1 MGITKFQAR
10 LILPTF
16 CISFLVAHSG
26 FVTLDLGNGVVA
38 QTSQPVMLEPN
49 LAIRVTANN
58 FVTPIAIAF
67 LGRND
72 GMLVLEKNTGRVK
85 RVNGTVESTVLDLGV
100 NSASERGLL
109 GIAMHPN
116 FPSNPGVYLFWTC
129 RANVGQDDNPFRFEQ
144 RECADAPTLGPDT
157 DNELDVPLLG
167 NRVDRFIWNGS
178 QLTFDRN
185 LIKLLA
191 FQHDAAPEP
200 PGQGD
205 QAQPV
210 RANHDGGV
218 LAFGPDGKLYVMIGD
233 VGRRGQL
240 QNLASGPT
248 ATGLGP
254 QVADDLFGGP
264 RSGCGA
270 FFGRDSAAERRRL
283 DARRQPLRAIRRTG

>member
-16 CISFLVAHSG
+16 CISFLIAHSG
-26 FVTLDLGNGVVA
+26 FLTLDLGNSVAA
-38 QTSQPVMLEPN
+38 QTSRPVMLEPN

-67 LGRND
+67 LGAND
-72 GMLVLEKNTGRVK
+72 GMLVLEKNTGRVH
-85 RVNGTVESTVLDLGV
+85 RVNGTVQSTVLDLGV

-109 GIAMHPN
+109 GIATHPN

-144 RECADAPTLGPDT
+144 RECADAPTMGPDT

-205 QAQPV
+205 QAQPI

-240 QNLASGPT
+240 QNLR
-248 ATGLGP
+248 L
-254 QVADDLFGGP
+254 
-264 RSGCGA
+264 RSDGN
-270 FFGRDSAAERRRL
+270 
-283 DARRQPLRAIRRTG
+283 RTGSGGGRRSVRRPASRTRRISRA